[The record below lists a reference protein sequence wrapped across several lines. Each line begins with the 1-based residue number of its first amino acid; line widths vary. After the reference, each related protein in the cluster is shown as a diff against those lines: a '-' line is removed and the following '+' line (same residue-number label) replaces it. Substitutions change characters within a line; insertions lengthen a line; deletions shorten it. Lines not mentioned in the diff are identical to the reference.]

1 MLGTTKANVFL
12 RMLCYLDED
21 AFNGSEYGRD
31 LSKTSARPVSDHDAA
46 SPANSEISWQWSRF
60 NDLTVDDLYAVVR
73 LREAVFVVEQNC
85 PYPDADGRDPNAW
98 HLLGWQHG
106 SSGRALVAYTRIFE
120 PGIRYHEASIGR
132 VVTAPEVRGTGLGKV
147 LMAEALR
154 RVQSL
159 VPGQTI
165 KIAAQRRLE
174 SFYLGFGF
182 KTISAPYE
190 EDGIIH
196 VDMLR

>member
-1 MLGTTKANVFL
+1 VDT
-12 RMLCYLDED
+12 
-21 AFNGSEYGRD
+21 
-31 LSKTSARPVSDHDAA
+31 
-46 SPANSEISWQWSRF
+46 WQWSRF

-73 LREAVFVVEQNC
+73 LREAVFIVEQSC
-85 PYPDADGRDPNAW
+85 PYPDSDGRDPRAW

-106 SSGRALVAYTRIFE
+106 SERKLVAYARVFE
-120 PGIRYHEASIGR
+120 PGIRYEEASIGR

-154 RVQSL
+154 RLETL
-159 VPGQTI
+159 VPGQVV

-174 SFYLGFGF
+174 KFYRDLGF
-182 KTISAPYE
+182 KTVSAPYE

-196 VDMLR
+196 VDMMR